1 MSSLMSRTKAVEKNK
16 RYAFIGV
23 EALGILCTIS
33 VTPFLGVPLMAL
45 GGWLGYRW
53 FQYRAKNGMRF

>member
-1 MSSLMSRTKAVEKNK
+1 MSSLMSRTKAIEKNK

-23 EALGILCTIS
+23 EALGVLCAVA
-33 VTPFLGVPLMAL
+33 VTPILGVPLMVL

>member
-23 EALGILCTIS
+23 EALGVLCTTLL
-33 VTPFLGVPLMAL
+33 TPFLGVPLMIF
-45 GGWLGYRW
+45 GGYLGYRW